1 MDEKNTIE
9 RLKTII
15 NMIGRKKELSQEQ
28 INTIVSLVTEIHSG
42 GPITDDYLIQIFAN
56 IGGV

>member
-1 MDEKNTIE
+1 MDEKNTME
-9 RLKTII
+9 RLRTII
-15 NMIGRKKELSQEQ
+15 NMIGTNNKLSQEQ

>member
-1 MDEKNTIE
+1 MDDKNTME
-9 RLKTII
+9 RLRTII
-15 NMIGRKKELSQEQ
+15 NMIGTNNKLSQEQ